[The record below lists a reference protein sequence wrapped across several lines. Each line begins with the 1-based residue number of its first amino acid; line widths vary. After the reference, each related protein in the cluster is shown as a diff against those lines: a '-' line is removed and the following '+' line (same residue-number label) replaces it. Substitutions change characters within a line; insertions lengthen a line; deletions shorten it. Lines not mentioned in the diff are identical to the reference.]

1 MKKILVAE
9 DDRFLAS
16 AYRVKLEK
24 ANFEVKVVSD
34 GSEMLQVME
43 TYTPDLIILDLVMPK
58 IDGFAILAELKKK
71 DEWKNIPVLVASNLG
86 QSEDIVK
93 ATKLGA
99 NDYIVKT
106 ELSMKKL
113 LEKINNMLG
122 QSKPAP
128 SENIPI

>member
-128 SENIPI
+128 SENK